1 MNLTKFKNQR
11 IILSVL
17 IFWIGIQKATQAQDT
32 STYYQ
37 ITHPETGAVSFLL
50 GTYHNYPEGWYEV
63 PDQIKA
69 DLSKVTALVTE
80 LGDHSSFKKPEKM
93 AKAYRYKSGKTI
105 FDYMKKW
112 QREEFQTYLDEKI
125 GGSES
130 QKQST
135 LNRRPYFMINQLFG
149 LRFSDSVMNMENEL
163 VALAREKN
171 LPLLDLEPDEK
182 RIYQIAKQYGRKT
195 PVQNIELTI
204 EFTLTATAKMFGHYL
219 EGDVEGMKKMG
230 RGASQLAIERNR
242 YWLPQLDS
250 MLKKPHFIAVG
261 TGHLMGEE
269 GIHNLLRK
277 KGFEV
282 VSIPMQLPIPEDLE
296 LLLSQLE
303 ME

>member
-1 MNLTKFKNQR
+1 MDIFMIKKLR
-11 IILSVL
+11 LILSLL
-17 IFWIGIQKATQAQDT
+17 IFSVGIQKPTQAQDT

-63 PDQIKA
+63 PDQIKS

-80 LGDHSSFKKPEKM
+80 LGDVSSFTKPEKM
-93 AKAYRYKSGKTI
+93 TKAYRYKSGKTI
-105 FDYMKKW
+105 LDYMKKW
-112 QREEFQTYLDEKI
+112 QRDEFKRYLDEKI
-125 GGSES
+125 SGSES
-130 QKQST
+130 QKQSA

-163 VALAREKN
+163 KLLAREKN

-195 PVQNIELTI
+195 PVQNIQLTI
-204 EFTLTATAKMFGHYL
+204 DFTLTATAKMFSHYL
-219 EGDVEGMKKMG
+219 EGDVEAMKKMG
-230 RGASQLAIERNR
+230 PGPGQLAIERNR

-250 MLKKPHFIAVG
+250 MLKKPHFVAVG
-261 TGHLMGEE
+261 AGHLMGEE

-277 KGFEV
+277 EGFEV
-282 VSIPMQLPIPEDLE
+282 VPIPMKLPIPEDLE
-296 LLLSQLE
+296 LLLSKME
-303 ME
+303 MK